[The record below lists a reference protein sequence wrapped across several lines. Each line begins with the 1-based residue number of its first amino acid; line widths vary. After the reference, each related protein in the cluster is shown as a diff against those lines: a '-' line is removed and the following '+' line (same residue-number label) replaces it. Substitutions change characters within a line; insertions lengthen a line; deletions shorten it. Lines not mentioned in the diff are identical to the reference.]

1 MLDKVKISIDV
12 MGGDN
17 SPDKT
22 LEGLDIF
29 IKRNQNISDYIFY
42 LFAKLS
48 SRSLFFDWI
57 EKLLKFYKKLSFHC
71 IYGQLYYFLKYH
83 I

>member
-22 LEGLDIF
+22 LEGLNLF
-29 IKRNQNISDYIFY
+29 IKRNKNISDYIFY
-42 LFAKLS
+42 LFG
-48 SRSLFFDWI
+48 DETI
-57 EKLLKFYKKLSFHC
+57 INQKFNVRF
-71 IYGQLYYFLKYH
+71 
-83 I
+83 